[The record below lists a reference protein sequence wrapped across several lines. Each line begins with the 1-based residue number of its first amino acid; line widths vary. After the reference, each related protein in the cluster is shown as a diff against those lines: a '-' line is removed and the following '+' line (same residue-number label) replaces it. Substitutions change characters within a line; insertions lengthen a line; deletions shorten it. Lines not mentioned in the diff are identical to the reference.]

1 MSKVLILTLGS
12 HGDVQ
17 PYLALGLGLRAAGH
31 DVTLCAPLF
40 FAPFIQ
46 SHGLAYAPMDNG
58 FVDLLN
64 SLQGRAALE
73 GMGSFWGAMK
83 TLATLLP
90 QVGPLQERVQHDAW
104 SAAQALRPDLIVFH
118 PKLGGAPHIAH
129 ALGVPAVLAMMF
141 PQYVA
146 TKAFPA
152 VGLPEWPLG
161 NGYRRGSY
169 RFVHFVGRRAGAG
182 PIRRWREAAGLGKAP
197 SGLGPMTDA
206 HGRPLPVLHGF
217 SEHLCPR
224 PDDWP
229 ANAVVSG
236 DWPLPSAPDY
246 VPPPSLAQ
254 FLAAGPAPVYVG
266 FGSMAGRHPA
276 KKARVVLEA
285 LRLGGVRGLVGRGWG
300 GLDPGELPPTV
311 HAIDH
316 VPHDW
321 LFPQVAAV
329 VHHGGAGT
337 THAGLRAGRP
347 TVVCPFFGDQPFW
360 ARRVQALGVGP
371 TPVPQGKLTAAR
383 LSAAIIEATTDAGMA
398 ERAAALGQKLR
409 AEDGVAKAV
418 RFLEQVAG
426 AAHHHGSV
434 PGGKA

>member
-1 MSKVLILTLGS
+1 MPLKVLVLTLGS

-17 PYLALGLGLRAAGH
+17 PYVALGMGLRDAGH
-31 DVTLCAPLF
+31 EVTLCAPLF
-40 FAPFIQ
+40 FESFVL
-46 SHGLAYAPMDNG
+46 SHGLRYAPMDNG
-58 FVDLLN
+58 FVDLIN

-83 TLATLLP
+83 VLATLLP

-104 SAAQALRPDLIVFH
+104 AAAQSVRPDLVVFH
-118 PKLGGAPHIAH
+118 PKLGGAPDIAH
-129 ALGVPAVLAMMF
+129 ALGVPAVLAPMF
-141 PQYVA
+141 PQYVS
-146 TKAFPA
+146 TREFVA

-169 RFVHFVGRRAGAG
+169 RFVHFVGKRAGTG
-182 PIRRWREAAGLGKAP
+182 PIRRWRESAGLGQAP
-197 SGLGPMTDA
+197 PGIGPMTGA
-206 HGRPLPVLHGF
+206 QGRALPVLHGF
-217 SEHLCPR
+217 SEWLCPR
-224 PDDWP
+224 PADWP

-236 DWPLPSAPDY
+236 DWPLPAEPGY
-246 VPPPSLAQ
+246 VPPPALAR
-254 FLAAGPAPVYVG
+254 FLASGPAPVYVG

-276 KKARVVLEA
+276 KKAREVLEA
-285 LRLGGVRGLVGRGWG
+285 LRLAGVRGLVGRGWG

-337 THAGLRAGRP
+337 THTGLRAGRP

-371 TPVPQGKLTAAR
+371 ASVPQRKLTAAR
-383 LSAAIIEATTDAGMA
+383 LSAAIIQATNDAGMA
-398 ERAAALGQKLR
+398 ARAAALGEKLR
-409 AEDGVAKAV
+409 AERGVAKAV
-418 RFLEQVAG
+418 HFLEEVAH
-426 AAHHHGSV
+426 AARTGESK
-434 PGGKA
+434 P